1 MVIEVKCPCGKTL
14 RANESLIG
22 QTIQCNLCRREVLVP
37 DPQAAPPEPLHKEP
51 PPPPIDNKSPWEY
64 AYWLLALAFFPLAI
78 SLAQPDD
85 KIKDRFQKA
94 LDENPEVK
102 KRLEEEAA
110 RRAENWERPLTLDE
124 IISAFPGKKLDKSA
138 FLPRDTLMHYVY
150 AALSSGIFLG
160 VFFCFFTP
168 GTAKPWHLIL
178 VGLFTGTFGIAG
190 LLIVHGTGVFTLLVA
205 VGLMAQEPTISDF
218 LATWAGFTFGVGLVE
233 EACKIF
239 PLFLLLLYKKSIRW
253 RTAVLWGLASG
264 VGFGVNEGI
273 LYSENL
279 YNGITPSMHYV
290 VRFVSCVAL
299 HAIWSAS
306 AGISLYH
313 TQSLINQMTA
323 LYEKLVVM
331 LRVLIVVMF
340 LHGLFDALLTRE
352 FKAPALMVAAAS
364 MVWLGWQIENTRKKE
379 ISAADQPTQAVS
391 QLDLASL
398 LPRT

>member
-22 QTIQCNLCRREVLVP
+22 QTIQCNLCRREVVVP
-37 DPQAAPPEPLHKEP
+37 DPQAAPPEPLKKEP
-51 PPPPIDNKSPWEY
+51 PPPVADNKSPWEY

-85 KIKDRFQKA
+85 RIKDRIQRA
-94 LDENPEVK
+94 LEENPQVK

-110 RRAENWERPLTLDE
+110 RRAEQWERPLTLDE
-124 IISAFPGKKLDKSA
+124 IISSFPGKKLDKVA
-138 FLPRDTLMHYVY
+138 FLPRDTLMHYIY
-150 AALSSGIFLG
+150 AALSSGVFLG
-160 VFFCFFTP
+160 LFFCFFTP

-190 LLIVHGTGVFTLLVA
+190 LLIVHGIGIPTLLVE
-205 VGLMAQEPTISDF
+205 VGLMAEEPTITDF
-218 LATWAGFTFGVGLVE
+218 LATWAGFTFGVGLIE

-239 PLFLLLLYKKSIRW
+239 PLFFLLLRKKSISW

-273 LYSENL
+273 LYSETF
-279 YNGITPSMHYV
+279 YNGITSSMQYV

-340 LHGLFDALLTRE
+340 LHGLFDALLTRQL
-352 FKAPALMVAAAS
+352 KAPALLVAAAS
-364 MVWLGWQIENTRKKE
+364 MVWLAWQIESTRKKE
-379 ISAADQPTQAVS
+379 ISATAQPTPAVP

-398 LPRT
+398 LPRV